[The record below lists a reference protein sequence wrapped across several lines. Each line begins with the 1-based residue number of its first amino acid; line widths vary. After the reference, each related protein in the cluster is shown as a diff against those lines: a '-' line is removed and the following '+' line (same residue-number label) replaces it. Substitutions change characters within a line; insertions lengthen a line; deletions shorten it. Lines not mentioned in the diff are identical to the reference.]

1 MHAVLHEQFPHLP
14 QSGRAR
20 RTVDSVGINWRDGG
34 IGVVSAEGC
43 GPRRQAHQ
51 PQLTGV
57 AALTAQRPR
66 RHGCRVRGHE
76 RMRHL
81 RKLPSGRSFRVVQL
95 DGRQYIGVAEPEGSN
110 FTDVVQL
117 DRSQHTEVR

>member
-1 MHAVLHEQFPHLP
+1 M
-14 QSGRAR
+14 
-20 RTVDSVGINWRDGG
+20 
-34 IGVVSAEGC
+34 VVAFAGMS
-43 GPRRQAHQ
+43 
-51 PQLTGV
+51 
-57 AALTAQRPR
+57 
-66 RHGCRVRGHE
+66 

-81 RKLPSGRSFRVVQL
+81 RKLPSGHSFRVVQL